1 MGIARAGKYASGPM
15 VATDPR
21 GEDGAMASRKNNPL
35 LPRGRNVSRRRPK
48 TAFVLSGGASL
59 GAIQVGMLQALYER
73 DVEPDLIVG
82 ASSGALNGAFIAA
95 RPQTVATAAEL
106 ADIWIGLRRGR
117 VFPLNPLTGLFG
129 FAGLREN
136 LVPASGLRR
145 LIARHLTTERLE
157 QLAIPFHAIATDV
170 RTGTEVRLSK
180 GPLVDAILASAAIPG
195 LLPSVKWD
203 GRELI
208 DGGVANNTPISHAAE
223 LGAQRIYVLSTGHT
237 CELDASPHG
246 ALPMFLHAINLL
258 VHRRLTRDIAR
269 YGREVELVVVPPPFP
284 VEVQP
289 MDFGQAKS
297 LIDGALS
304 ASRKFLEELDTSSP
318 QRSRNRVVGA
328 ANGRRLSAVSDPLPR
343 RRVGKHVSPY
353 WRANAN
359 GTERAKTANYRVD
372 VR

>member
-1 MGIARAGKYASGPM
+1 
-15 VATDPR
+15 
-21 GEDGAMASRKNNPL
+21 MASRNSNPL
-35 LPRGRNVSRRRPK
+35 VRRGRDVSRQRPR

-106 ADIWIGLRRGR
+106 ADIWIGLRRGQ

-129 FAGLREN
+129 FAGIREN

-145 LIARHLTTERLE
+145 LIGRHLTAGRLE
-157 QLAIPFHAIATDV
+157 ELTIPFHAIATDV
-170 RTGTEVRLSK
+170 RTGAEVRLSK

-195 LLPSVKWD
+195 LLPSVTWD
-203 GRELI
+203 GRQLI
-208 DGGVANNTPISHAAE
+208 DGGVANNTPISHAVE
-223 LGAQRIYVLSTGHT
+223 LGAQRIYVLSTGQT

-246 ALPMFLHAINLL
+246 ALPMLLHAINLL
-258 VHRRLTRDIAR
+258 VHRRLTQDIVR

-289 MDFGQAKS
+289 MDFGQARS

-304 ASRKFLEELDTSSP
+304 ASRQFLDELDTSSP
-318 QRSRNRVVGA
+318 QPSRNRVVGA

-343 RRVGKHVSPY
+343 RRGGGHLRPS

-359 GTERAKTANYRVD
+359 GTERAKTANDQVE

>member
-1 MGIARAGKYASGPM
+1 M
-15 VATDPR
+15 
-21 GEDGAMASRKNNPL
+21 
-35 LPRGRNVSRRRPK
+35 SRRQK

-106 ADIWIGLRRGR
+106 ADIWIGLRRGQ

-145 LIARHLTTERLE
+145 LIGRHLTAGRLE

-180 GPLVDAILASAAIPG
+180 GPLIDAILASAAIPG
-195 LLPSVKWD
+195 LLPSVTWD

-208 DGGVANNTPISHAAE
+208 DGGVSNNTPISHAVE

-258 VHRRLTRDIAR
+258 VHRRLTQDIAR

-304 ASRKFLEELDTSSP
+304 ASRQFLKELDAPSP
-318 QRSRNRVVGA
+318 QRPRNRDAGA
-328 ANGRRLSAVSDPLPR
+328 VHGSPASAVCDPPPR
-343 RRVGKHVSPY
+343 WRGGRHVSPY
-353 WRANAN
+353 RQANVSKRM
-359 GTERAKTANYRVD
+359 RAKAAND
-372 VR
+372 PAKVR

>member
-1 MGIARAGKYASGPM
+1 
-15 VATDPR
+15 
-21 GEDGAMASRKNNPL
+21 
-35 LPRGRNVSRRRPK
+35 
-48 TAFVLSGGASL
+48 
-59 GAIQVGMLQALYER
+59 
-73 DVEPDLIVG
+73 
-82 ASSGALNGAFIAA
+82 
-95 RPQTVATAAEL
+95 
-106 ADIWIGLRRGR
+106 
-117 VFPLNPLTGLFG
+117 
-129 FAGLREN
+129 
-136 LVPASGLRR
+136 
-145 LIARHLTTERLE
+145 
-157 QLAIPFHAIATDV
+157 
-170 RTGTEVRLSK
+170 
-180 GPLVDAILASAAIPG
+180 
-195 LLPSVKWD
+195 
-203 GRELI
+203 
-208 DGGVANNTPISHAAE
+208 
-223 LGAQRIYVLSTGHT
+223 
-237 CELDASPHG
+237 
-246 ALPMFLHAINLL
+246 MFLHAINLL

>member
-1 MGIARAGKYASGPM
+1 M
-15 VATDPR
+15 VARDAR
-21 GEDGAMASRKNNPL
+21 GEDWGMASREINSL
-35 LPRGRNVSRRRPK
+35 ARRGKAVSRQRPK

-73 DVEPDLIVG
+73 DIEPDLIVG
-82 ASSGALNGAFIAA
+82 TSSGALNGAFIAA

-106 ADIWIGLRRGR
+106 ADIWIGLRRGQ

-145 LIARHLTTERLE
+145 LIGRHLTAALLE

-170 RTGTEVRLSK
+170 RTGAEVRLSK

-195 LLPSVKWD
+195 LLPSVTWD

-208 DGGVANNTPISHAAE
+208 DGGVANNTPISHAVE
-223 LGAQRIYVLSTGHT
+223 LGAQRIYVLSTGQT
-237 CELDASPHG
+237 CKLDASPHG

-258 VHRRLTRDIAR
+258 VHRRLTQDIAR
-269 YGREVELVVVPPPFP
+269 YGREVDLVVVPPPFP
-284 VEVQP
+284 IEVQP
-289 MDFGQAKS
+289 MDFGQATS

-304 ASRKFLEELDTSSP
+304 ASRQFLEELDAPSP
-318 QRSRNRVVGA
+318 TWARNRAVGGA
-328 ANGRRLSAVSDPLPR
+328 TGRRLSAVSDPLPHR
-343 RRVGKHVSPY
+343 RGGGHSSPY

-359 GTERAKTANYRVD
+359 GTERAKTANDRVE